1 MLCSV
6 CDRASA
12 VTETAQCGDGH
23 ATCHG
28 CVRTCVAEEL
38 QGVGEDSDKRREFS
52 GRNGGVLCPHE
63 GCGACIGPRVLAAG
77 LDDATY
83 AELSGAQAECIR
95 EGAEEAEQR
104 VCVVCLDEPADYM
117 CLPAAT
123 SAAAR
128 TASPRLAGPATA
140 AVPSAAPGP
149 TRSSV
154 CSASTQEG
162 DERRRE
168 EREKRGGEGRS
179 GESVSQRQRA
189 CGSDGDNRKERE
201 GVVAGNNKEKRFH
214 RSIAAQLELSFLR
227 RSKKAH
233 A

>member
-1 MLCSV
+1 MRRLPR
-6 CDRASA
+6 DLPW
-12 VTETAQCGDGH
+12 
-23 ATCHG
+23 
-28 CVRTCVAEEL
+28 VRPTVVVAGEL
-38 QGVGEDSDKRREFS
+38 QGVREDSDKRREFS
-52 GRNGGVLCPHE
+52 GRNGGVLCPHK
-63 GCGACIGPRVLAAG
+63 GCGACIGPRVLAAV

-128 TASPRLAGPATA
+128 TASPRSAGPERQVSHLPHQDQRGPAC
-140 AVPSAAPGP
+140 VPLARRKE
-149 TRSSV
+149 TK
-154 CSASTQEG
+154 E
-162 DERRRE
+162 DEKK
-168 EREKRGGEGRS
+168 EKREEGRS
-179 GESVSQRQRA
+179 GKSVSQRQRA
-189 CGSDGDNRKERE
+189 CGSDGDKRKERE

>member
-1 MLCSV
+1 MG
-6 CDRASA
+6 AS
-12 VTETAQCGDGH
+12 
-23 ATCHG
+23 HG
-28 CVRTCVAEEL
+28 CCCWGAAGSARIPTRGASSPAGTAACCARTRAA
-38 QGVGEDSDKRREFS
+38 
-52 GRNGGVLCPHE
+52 GR
-63 GCGACIGPRVLAAG
+63 ACIGPRVLAAV

-189 CGSDGDNRKERE
+189 CGSDGDKRKERE